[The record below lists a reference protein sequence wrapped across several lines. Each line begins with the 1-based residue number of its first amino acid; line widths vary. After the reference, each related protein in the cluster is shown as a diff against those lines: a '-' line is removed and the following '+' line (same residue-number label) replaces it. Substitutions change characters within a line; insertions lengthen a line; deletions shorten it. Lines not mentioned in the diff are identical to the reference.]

1 MKISSITTTLIHIPY
16 EAGAPTKLAGQNWS
30 RMAIL
35 LVRVDTDEGV
45 TGWGEAFGHA
55 IAPATKATLDTTVA
69 AHFIGRDPTDVETLM
84 GEMFQ
89 RLHIFG
95 RNGSVIYALSGIDI
109 ALWDIA
115 GKRAGQPIHKL
126 LGANAPRE
134 LTAYAS
140 LLRYGEA
147 DTVARMAARAAGE
160 GYRFIKLHEIAV
172 PEVKAARGAVGADVA
187 LMCDTNCPWSVAQ
200 ATEMATAFRPFDLY
214 WLEEPVWPPEDYQ
227 GLAQVRQAGVPIAAG
242 ENAAGAH
249 AFRHMFAVG
258 AIDIAQPS
266 MTKIGGIGEM
276 RKVAA
281 LAQVAGVRLVP
292 HCAYFGPGFLASL
305 HASSVLAPTSPL
317 ERLYVTLEASPFG
330 TWTDA
335 ADGKVKVPDG
345 PGLGCDPEMA
355 VVERYR
361 SAPDH
366 VTK

>member
-1 MKISSITTTLIHIPY
+1 MKILSITTTLIHIPY
-16 EAGAPTKLAGQNWS
+16 EAGAPTKLAGQSWS

-55 IAPATKATLDTTVA
+55 IAPATKATLDTMVA
-69 AHFIGRDPTDVETLM
+69 AHFIGRDPADVEALM

-126 LGANAPRE
+126 LGTNATRE

-172 PEVKAARGAVGADVA
+172 PEVKAARAAVGADVA

-335 ADGKVKVPDG
+335 VGGKVKVPDG
-345 PGLGCDPEMA
+345 PGLGCDPDLA

>member
-1 MKISSITTTLIHIPY
+1 MKITAISTILIHIPY

-55 IAPATKATLDTTVA
+55 IAPATKATLDTMVA
-69 AHFIGRDPTDVETLM
+69 AHFIGRDPTDVAALM

-89 RLHIFG
+89 RLHLFG
-95 RNGSVIYALSGIDI
+95 RNGSVVYALSGIDI

-115 GKRAGQPIHKL
+115 GKRAGQPIHRL
-126 LGANAPRE
+126 LGTNAPRE

-140 LLRYGEA
+140 LLRYGEPE
-147 DTVARMAARAAGE
+147 TVGRMAAQAAGE
-160 GYRFIKLHEIAV
+160 GYRFIKLHEIDV
-172 PEVKAARGAVGADVA
+172 PQVKAARDAIGPDVG

-200 ATEMATAFRPFDLY
+200 AGEMAHAFKPFDLY
-214 WLEEPVWPPEDYQ
+214 WLEEPVWPPEDHA
-227 GLAQVRQAGVPIAAG
+227 GLALVRQAGVPIAAG

-249 AFRHMFAVG
+249 DFRHMFAAG
-258 AIDIAQPS
+258 ALDFAQPS

-276 RKVAA
+276 RKIAA
-281 LAQVAGVRLVP
+281 LAEVAGVRLVP

-305 HASSVLAPTSPL
+305 HASSVLAPTAPF
-317 ERLYVTLEASPFG
+317 ERLYVKLEASPFG
-330 TWTDA
+330 PWLDA
-335 ADGKVKVPDG
+335 AGGKVKVPDG
-345 PGLGCDPEMA
+345 PGLGCDPDMA

>member
-16 EAGAPTKLAGQNWS
+16 EAGAPTKLAGQSWS

-55 IAPATKATLDTTVA
+55 IAPATKATLDTIVA
-69 AHFIGRDPTDVETLM
+69 AHFIGRDRTDAEALM

-172 PEVKAARGAVGADVA
+172 PEVKTARAAVGADVA

-200 ATEMATAFRPFDLY
+200 AIEMATAFRPFDLY

-266 MTKIGGIGEM
+266 MTKIGGIGE
-276 RKVAA
+276 
-281 LAQVAGVRLVP
+281 
-292 HCAYFGPGFLASL
+292 CAKSPRSPRWRACGWCRTAPISDPDFSL
-305 HASSVLAPTSPL
+305 RCTRRRCWRRRRRSSGSTSPWRPAL
-317 ERLYVTLEASPFG
+317 SAP
-330 TWTDA
+330 
-335 ADGKVKVPDG
+335 G
-345 PGLGCDPEMA
+345 PT
-355 VVERYR
+355 R
-361 SAPDH
+361 SAARSRCRTAPGSAAIPRWRWSSA
-366 VTK
+366 TAARLTT

>member
-1 MKISSITTTLIHIPY
+1 MKITAISTILIHIPY

-35 LVRVDTDEGV
+35 LVRLDTDAGV

-55 IAPATKATLDTTVA
+55 IAPATKATLDTMVA

-84 GEMFQ
+84 AEMFQ

-95 RNGSVIYALSGIDI
+95 RNGSVVYALSAIDI

-126 LGANAPRE
+126 LGAGPPGERA
-134 LTAYAS
+134 AYAS
-140 LLRYGEA
+140 LLRYGEP
-147 DTVARMAARAAGE
+147 DVVGRMAAQAAAE

-172 PEVKAARGAVGADVA
+172 PQVKAGRDAIGPDIA
-187 LMCDTNCPWSVAQ
+187 LMCDTNCPWTVPQ
-200 ATEMATAFRPFDLY
+200 AIEMANAFKPFNLY
-214 WLEEPVWPPEDYQ
+214 WLEEPVWPPEDHA
-227 GLAQVRQAGVPIAAG
+227 GLARVRKTGVPIAAG
-242 ENAAGAH
+242 ENAAGLH
-249 AFRHMFAVG
+249 DFRHMFEAG
-258 AIDIAQPS
+258 ALDIAQPS

-276 RKVAA
+276 RKIAA
-281 LAQVAGVRLVP
+281 LAQASGVRLVP

-305 HASSVLAPTSPL
+305 HFAATLAPGTPF
-317 ERLYVTLEASPFG
+317 ERLYVKLEASPFG
-330 TWTDA
+330 PWLDA
-335 ADGKVKVPDG
+335 KGGKLKVPDG
-345 PGLGCDPEMA
+345 PGLGCDPDMA

-361 SAPDH
+361 TEPLT